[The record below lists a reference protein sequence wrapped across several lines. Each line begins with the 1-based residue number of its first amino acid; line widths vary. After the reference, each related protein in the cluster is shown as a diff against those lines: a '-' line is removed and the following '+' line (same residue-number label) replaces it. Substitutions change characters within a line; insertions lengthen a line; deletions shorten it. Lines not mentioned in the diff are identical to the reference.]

1 MNLINLRE
9 APIVDKAKEGATLFA
24 LNTDGTV
31 ERISAENVGGGKV
44 AIIKADLSAMG
55 ASTVSLMSRM
65 TGKAVAADAG
75 VETLADDSGSNEIPC
90 TCDTMT
96 FDEAKAILLAG
107 EKLDAVVV
115 IDGVELGAGML
126 ISSQVILAMYQEAED
141 AQPKA
146 AEAQPGL
153 IMMAA
158 NFDAQA
164 TIYWTADGITMA
176 MG

>member
-55 ASTVSLMSRM
+55 ASTASLMSRM
-65 TGKAVAADAG
+65 TGNAVAADAG
-75 VETLADDSGSNEIPC
+75 VETLASSGSNEIPC

-96 FDEAKAILLAG
+96 FEEAKAILLAG
-107 EKLDAVVV
+107 EKLDAVMVV
-115 IDGVELGAGML
+115 DMIELGEGML
-126 ISSQVILAMYQEAED
+126 ISAPVMCAAYQEAQETI
-141 AQPKA
+141 PKSGQA
-146 AEAQPGL
+146 RPEQ
-153 IMMAA
+153 IMMVA
-158 NFDAQA
+158 NLGSEVE
-164 TIYWTADGITMA
+164 IYWTADGITIPL
-176 MG
+176 G